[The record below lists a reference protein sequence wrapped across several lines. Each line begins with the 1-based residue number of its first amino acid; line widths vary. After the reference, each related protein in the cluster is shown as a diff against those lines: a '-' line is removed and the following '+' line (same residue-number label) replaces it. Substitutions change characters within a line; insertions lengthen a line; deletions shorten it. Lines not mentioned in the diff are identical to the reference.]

1 MKHGGNLDLIQNE
14 YGISKNK
21 IIDLSANINPIGMPK
36 INIDLKILER
46 YPDPEYKILRGSI
59 GNYVGS
65 NEKNI
70 IVGNGSSEL
79 ISNFIRVIGAPKT
92 LIAMPTYSEYER
104 ESKLIGSTIKYYVA
118 QEKNDFEIGIE
129 DLLEALSCKPNLFIL
144 CNPNNPTG
152 QNISNEKLEIII
164 SYCKQNNI
172 FVMIDEAY
180 AEFFCES
187 AINFINKFDNLVIIR
202 GISKFFSMPGLRL
215 GYAVTSNLN
224 LIAQVN
230 KIKDPWSVNSLA
242 NEIGKIIFTDKN
254 YIAKTKNH
262 IANEYDFIKNEF
274 AKINNLKLYD
284 THANFFMGKILNNK
298 SATDLFRHLL
308 KNNLLIRD
316 LTDCKFLGNKF
327 FRFSISTHE
336 INLLLAKQ
344 LKNFFE
350 R

>member
-14 YGISKNK
+14 YGINKNE
-21 IIDLSANINPIGMPK
+21 IIDLSANINPLGIPK
-36 INIDLKILER
+36 INIDLKILEH
-46 YPDPEYKILRGSI
+46 YPDPEYKLLRDSI

-79 ISNFIRVIGAPKT
+79 ISNFIRVIRAHET

-118 QEKNDFEIGIE
+118 QEENNFEHDID
-129 DLLEALSCKPNLFIL
+129 DLLKVLSGKPNLFIV

-152 QNISNEKLEIII
+152 QNISNEKLETII
-164 SYCKQNNI
+164 SFCKQNNT

-180 AEFFCES
+180 AEFFGKS
-187 AINFINKFDNLVIIR
+187 AIHFINKFDNLIIIR
-202 GISKFFSMPGLRL
+202 GTSKFFSMPGLRL

-224 LIAQVN
+224 LIEQVN
-230 KIKDPWSVNSLA
+230 KIKDPWSVNSFA
-242 NEIGKIIFTDKN
+242 NEIGKVIFTDKN
-254 YIAKTKNH
+254 YITKTKNH
-262 IANEYDFIKNEF
+262 IANEYDFIKNEL

-284 THANFFMGKILNNK
+284 THANFFMCQILNDK
-298 SATDLFRHLL
+298 TASDLFCHLL
-308 KNNLLIRD
+308 KSKLLIRD

-327 FRFSISTHE
+327 FRFSIGLHDD
-336 INLLLAKQ
+336 NLLLTSQMK
-344 LKNFFE
+344 KFFE